1 MVCDINSK
9 GVESSY
15 KKKANSIKEST
26 VGELEFEKTLSRY
39 SHFLP
44 DLKPYF
50 CLREIS
56 EIQQSILKR
65 NFWNI
70 KST

>member
-1 MVCDINSK
+1 MCDINSK
-9 GVESSY
+9 GIESLY
-15 KKKANSIKEST
+15 KKKANAMKEST
-26 VGELEFEKTLSRY
+26 AGELEFEETLSRY

-56 EIQQSILKR
+56 EIGQSTLKR
-65 NFWNI
+65 NF
-70 KST
+70 